1 MRQERTI
8 QASIFDV
15 FSQHELGRELKAM
28 SDLLDDHREVCGWVA
43 AELRRHGLKPTGR
56 KGLPAETVLRC
67 GVLKQHRQLSYQEL
81 AFYLTDSATFRA
93 FARLPVHWTP
103 KKSVLQNTI
112 SAISAATWERINRHL
127 LRQART
133 AKLESGEMLRV
144 DSTVTDAPVH
154 PPTDSSLL
162 WDSVRMMVR
171 LLGEAD
177 DLLAGLGWRNHS
189 RRAKKRSRSIQFCR
203 SADKR
208 KRLYRDLLKV
218 TRATL
223 DYVDA
228 AMARLT
234 AARLADIKVEAWL
247 AAVRQYRPLIAR
259 IIAQTERRVL
269 DGEQV
274 PAADKL
280 VSLFEPHTDII
291 VKGSR
296 EVQYGHKLNL
306 STGKT
311 GMILDLVIEDGNPAD
326 TDRFQP
332 MLDRHIEHYG
342 KAPRQSAADGGY
354 ASTANLAQ
362 AKALG
367 VRDVAFHKK
376 RGLAIEDMV
385 KSRWVYRKLRNS
397 RPTSPG
403 RDRGQH
409 LLPQTGLRAQ
419 PLHLERPGSL
429 QGLRLV
435 LGRGLQS
442 RPVRPP
448 QADLAQ
454 PSQPMPATGQRP
466 AQRHADKPPDTDQST
481 ERRNPAESNARSRT
495 HAGHPTLSHLP
506 PLQSKAR
513 KH

>member
-67 GVLKQHRQLSYQEL
+67 GVLKQHRQLSY
-81 AFYLTDSATFRA
+81 FYLTDSATFRA

-247 AAVRQYRPLIAR
+247 AAVA
-259 IIAQTERRVL
+259 
-269 DGEQV
+269 
-274 PAADKL
+274 
-280 VSLFEPHTDII
+280 
-291 VKGSR
+291 
-296 EVQYGHKLNL
+296 
-306 STGKT
+306 STG
-311 GMILDLVIEDGNPAD
+311 P
-326 TDRFQP
+326 
-332 MLDRHIEHYG
+332 
-342 KAPRQSAADGGY
+342 
-354 ASTANLAQ
+354 
-362 AKALG
+362 
-367 VRDVAFHKK
+367 
-376 RGLAIEDMV
+376 
-385 KSRWVYRKLRNS
+385 
-397 RPTSPG
+397 
-403 RDRGQH
+403 
-409 LLPQTGLRAQ
+409 
-419 PLHLERPGSL
+419 
-429 QGLRLV
+429 
-435 LGRGLQS
+435 
-442 RPVRPP
+442 
-448 QADLAQ
+448 
-454 PSQPMPATGQRP
+454 
-466 AQRHADKPPDTDQST
+466 
-481 ERRNPAESNARSRT
+481 
-495 HAGHPTLSHLP
+495 
-506 PLQSKAR
+506 
-513 KH
+513 